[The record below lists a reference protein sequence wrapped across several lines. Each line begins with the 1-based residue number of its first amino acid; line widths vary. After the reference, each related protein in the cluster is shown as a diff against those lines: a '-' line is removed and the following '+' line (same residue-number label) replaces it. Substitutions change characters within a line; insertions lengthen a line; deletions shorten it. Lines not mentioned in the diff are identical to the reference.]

1 MRSCRGSLGAI
12 LAISLVATRCD
23 AAGSGIPSR
32 WGLGNDFTLS
42 WSGGSSQE
50 IVIRRNDTSIW
61 STSKDHSFVS
71 ATSGDDIF
79 AGESG
84 NFKITQVDNDKCNGL
99 DVTELLYVPWNN
111 SLTCHS
117 VAMRGQ
123 LLDCGSE
130 DGSVGGNFS
139 AYFWVPQD
147 LPDRVAFQVDVASTS
162 KAPFTKTHLTFN
174 SHANEDFYGL
184 GAQASFASL
193 KNRSVPIFSREQ
205 GVGRGDEPTTQIQNI
220 VGFFAGGDRF
230 TTYTAIPQY
239 VSTDG
244 KAFYLE
250 DSRTAYANF
259 DFTRADSVTVRYNG
273 LSVSG
278 QFLLAD
284 GMLDA
289 VGKTTD
295 YVGKMR
301 SLPRWV
307 DDGAI
312 MGIQGGQD
320 KVERIIKEA
329 RDADCPVVGVWLQDW
344 TGTRLQATPT
354 GINISRLWWNWES
367 DEALYPQWPTFVQNL
382 RDQYSVRTL
391 SYLNPFLA
399 NVSTKADGFRR
410 SLFDEGRHASYLVRN
425 LTTRDVA
432 IVPSGPGI
440 EAGILDL
447 RNAAARRWFA
457 RVLTDQVWNANISG
471 FMCDFGEYTPVT
483 RDTGFGD
490 DDAAVSL
497 DPLVY
502 HNRYPR
508 DWASFQQDVL
518 KSLPRSAERAA
529 DALIFHRSASLGAGR
544 SMNLFWAG
552 DQSIAWARNDGIKSV
567 VSILGHMGVSG
578 YAHAHSD
585 VGGYTST
592 FVLPNAEYP
601 YGAIGRTA
609 ELLGRWG
616 ELAAVS
622 SAVFRSHEGN
632 IPGINAQAYTNG
644 STLAWYAHSARLF
657 RALGPYRR
665 HVLDGECATKGW
677 PLLRLPVL
685 HHPND
690 RRARSIGYESFFLGP
705 DLYVAPVL
713 DPGVKAVKVYLPGSF
728 KDSYTHIWSGATF
741 SGGVDVTVDAPWGKP
756 AVFVVNH
763 AATTGLSNLMDFVR
777 KENDTVIKM

>member
-1 MRSCRGSLGAI
+1 MFLIAIAFVATSCGAI
-12 LAISLVATRCD
+12 DSKA
-23 AAGSGIPSR
+23 PSR
-32 WGLGNDFTLS
+32 WDLANNFSLS

-50 IVIRRNDTSIW
+50 IVISRSDTPIW
-61 STSKDHSFVS
+61 STSKDYDFIS
-71 ATSGDDIF
+71 ASSGKDVL

-84 NFKITQVDNDKCNGL
+84 NFKLTQVDDNKCNGL
-99 DVTELLYVPWNN
+99 DVTELVYVPWNN
-111 SLTCHS
+111 SLTFHS
-117 VAMRGQ
+117 VALRGQ
-123 LLDCGSE
+123 LLNCGSAN
-130 DGSVGGNFS
+130 GSVGGTFS
-139 AYFWVPQD
+139 AYFWVPHD
-147 LPDRVAFQVDVASTS
+147 LPDRVAFQVDVRSTTNT
-162 KAPFTKTHLTFN
+162 ALTKTHVTFK
-174 SHANEDFYGL
+174 SHADEDFYGL

-205 GVGRGDEPTTQIQNI
+205 GIGRGDEPTTQLQNN
-220 VGFFAGGDRF
+220 VGFFAGGDQF

-244 KAFYLE
+244 KASKAFYLE

-259 DFTRADSVTVRYNG
+259 DFTRADAVTVRYNG

-278 QFLLAD
+278 QFLLAG

-312 MGIQGGQD
+312 MGIQGGQS
-320 KVERIIKEA
+320 KVERVIKEA
-329 RDADCPVVGVWLQDW
+329 RAAACPVVGVWLQDW
-344 TGTRLQATPT
+344 SGTRSQATPT
-354 GINISRLWWNWES
+354 GMNISRLWWNWES
-367 DEALYPQWPTFVQNL
+367 DHTLYPQWPAFVQGL
-382 RDQYSVRTL
+382 RDQYSIRTL

-410 SLFDEGRHASYLVRN
+410 NLFGEGRHASYLVRN
-425 LTTRDVA
+425 LTTRDVV

-447 RNAAARRWFA
+447 RNAAARRWFTD
-457 RVLTDQVWNANISG
+457 VLADQMWSANISG

-490 DDAAVSL
+490 ASSL
-497 DPLVY
+497 DPVVY

-508 DWASFQQDVL
+508 DWASFQQDVI
-518 KSLPRSAERAA
+518 KTLPQSASRAA
-529 DALIFHRSASLGAGR
+529 DAIIFHRSASLGSGR
-544 SMNLFWAG
+544 FMNLFWAG
-552 DQSIAWARNDGIKSV
+552 DQSIGWARNDGIKSV

-585 VGGYTST
+585 IGGYTST
-592 FVLPNAEYP
+592 FVLPNAERP
-601 YGAIGRTA
+601 RAIGRSA

-622 SAVFRSHEGN
+622 SPVFRSHEGN
-632 IPGINAQAYTNG
+632 DPDINAQAYTNG
-644 STLAWYAHSARLF
+644 STLEWYAHSARLF
-657 RALGPYRR
+657 RSLGPYRR

-685 HHPND
+685 HHPGD
-690 RRARSIGYESFFLGP
+690 KRARAIGYKSFFLGP

-713 DPGVKAVKVYLPGSF
+713 DPGVKLLSVYLPGSA
-728 KDSYTHIWSGATF
+728 KDSYTHVWSNATF
-741 SGGVDVTVDAPWGKP
+741 PGGNNVFVPAPWGQP
-756 AVFVVNH
+756 AIFIVNH
-763 AATTGLSNLMDFVR
+763 ATTTGLTHLKDFAQ
-777 KENDTVIKM
+777 KERSKILRT